1 VADVN
6 SPLKS
11 QANSSLKDQVAIVT
25 GGGRGIGAA
34 TAAALLARG
43 VRVLICSRTT
53 AELDR
58 TAAEL
63 GSRFPYENGEKRI
76 RTFAVDLSTTSA
88 QTVFDEAEKAFGAPV
103 SILVNNAGI
112 GESRDL
118 LALSEAEAASEW
130 DRTQAINARVPF
142 LLSREMLIRFRARKD
157 PSARG
162 SIVNIGSL
170 GGIRSTDKFKG
181 LAIYVASKFAV
192 AGITE
197 ALAVEGREVGVRV
210 NAVAPGAV
218 DTEMLRK
225 AAPHLKTETTPDDV
239 ARVIVGLCDPETSKA
254 VSGAIIEIHSNL

>member
-11 QANSSLKDQVAIVT
+11 QANSSLDGQVAIVT

-43 VRVLICSRTT
+43 VRVLLCSRT
-53 AELDR
+53 ASELGR

-63 GSRFPYENGEKRI
+63 SVRFGKEGGSRIHTYV
-76 RTFAVDLSTTSA
+76 VDLATTSPA
-88 QTVFDEAEKAFGAPV
+88 VVFDAAEKAFGAPV

-112 GESRDL
+112 GQAHDL
-118 LALSEAEAASEW
+118 LAMSESEAAQEW
-130 DRTQAINARVPF
+130 DRTQAINARAPF
-142 LLSREMLIRFRARKD
+142 LLSREMLVRFRTRKD
-157 PSARG
+157 ANARG

-181 LAIYVASKFAV
+181 LSIYVASKFAV
-192 AGITE
+192 AGLTE
-197 ALAVEGREVGVRV
+197 SFAVEGRELGVRV

-254 VSGAIIEIHSNL
+254 VNGAIIEIHSNL